1 MSEREVVVAD
11 LSRKYDN
18 PIAELVR
25 IACQFKCRVLL
36 ENNNR
41 QFNAKSIMGIMAL
54 NPSKDMVLHIETE
67 GDDAVAAADVVENFL
82 KCIA

>member
-25 IACQFKCRVLL
+25 IACQFKCEFCLKTITGSSMQRVLW
-36 ENNNR
+36 E
-41 QFNAKSIMGIMAL
+41 SW
-54 NPSKDMVLHIETE
+54 H
-67 GDDAVAAADVVENFL
+67 
-82 KCIA
+82 